1 LILPIRSKPCAKAG
15 TRQEI
20 FEIVR
25 VRAGIE
31 ETQGASSSGKNCPT
45 GKFFSLNSFNRERR
59 ENHEKV
65 KPIRQIDGK
74 SGYRLFRVVRVF

>member
-25 VRAGIE
+25 VRAVIE
-31 ETQGASSSGKNCPT
+31 ETQGSSSSGKNCPT

-59 ENHEKV
+59 EKV